1 MTGDYWSGFLQGIF
15 FWVFGFWILKNLFV
29 MMVSGLVKEEIAKHP
44 EKYGGEILLY
54 LEKHHN
60 MLYCYRKDTDQ
71 FIGQGESLQEIA
83 NLFVKRYPD
92 CKGRILKEDGAEM
105 VLEATE

>member
-1 MTGDYWSGFLQGIF
+1 
-15 FWVFGFWILKNLFV
+15 
-29 MMVSGLVKEEIAKHP
+29 
-44 EKYGGEILLY
+44 
-54 LEKHHN
+54 